1 MTTLFIGLGKMG
13 DPMVRRYAAAHDLL
27 LYDVDASATA
37 ALAEAVGGHPL
48 EGLER
53 LPAGIRT
60 VILMLPNSRIVES
73 VVAGLFGQLEPGA
86 LVIDMGSSE
95 PASTQKLAGQAA
107 AAGFAFVDAPVSG
120 GVAKARSGELSI
132 MVGGLSADRDRAME
146 HLTMFG
152 TLITMVGPSGS
163 GHAAKALNNLLSAT
177 NLAAAAEIF
186 TVARSFGIEASVML
200 DVVNSS
206 TGRSQATE
214 VKYGKH
220 VLNGTFDSGFS
231 LDLMLKDVAIAQALG
246 TGLSTPITDTTV
258 GVLSEVRQVL
268 GDARAADIAAQNT
281 SPAAAVPFDHTEVV
295 RYFEVVNHVEL
306 RSPVAESRH
315 PFEQEGAAHV

>member
-13 DPMVRRYAAAHDLL
+13 DPMVRRYAPGRDLL
-27 LYDVDASATA
+27 LYDVDAAVSG
-37 ALAEAVGGHPL
+37 ALAAAVGARAL
-48 EGLER
+48 DGLDA

-73 VVAGLFGQLEPGA
+73 IVEALLAQLDPGA

-95 PASTQKLAGQAA
+95 PASTQRLAAQAA
-107 AAGFAFVDAPVSG
+107 AARIAFVDAPVSG
-120 GVAKARSGELSI
+120 GVAKASIGELSI
-132 MVGGLSADRDRAME
+132 MVGGITADRERAME
-146 HLTMFG
+146 HLAPLG
-152 TLITMVGPSGS
+152 TRITVVGPSGS

-186 TVARSFGIEASVML
+186 TVARTFGIDAAVML

-214 VKYGKH
+214 VKYAKH

-231 LDLMLKDVAIAQALG
+231 LDLMLKDVGIAQALG
-246 TGLSTPITDTTV
+246 AGLSTPITDMTV
-258 GVLSEVRQVL
+258 GVLAEVRRVL
-268 GDARAADIAAQNT
+268 GDAV
-281 SPAAAVPFDHTEVV
+281 PANRPPHDAVSLDHTEVV
-295 RYFEVVNHVEL
+295 RYFEIVNQVEL
-306 RSPVAESRH
+306 RSEKK
-315 PFEQEGAAHV
+315 E

>member
-13 DPMVRRYAAAHDLL
+13 GPMVRRYAPTRDVL
-27 LYDVDASATA
+27 LYDVDAASSG
-37 ALAEAVGGHPL
+37 ALAAAVGARVL
-48 EGLER
+48 AGLDV

-73 VVAGLFGQLEPGA
+73 VVEGLFPQLGPGA

-95 PASTQKLAGQAA
+95 PASTQRLAAQAA
-107 AAGFAFVDAPVSG
+107 AAGIGFVDAPVSG
-120 GVAKARSGELSI
+120 GVAKATIGELSI
-132 MVGGLSADRDRAME
+132 MVGGLAADRERAMQ
-146 HLTMFG
+146 HLAPLG
-152 TLITMVGPSGS
+152 THITVVGPSGS

-177 NLAAAAEIF
+177 NLAAAAEVF
-186 TVARSFGIEASVML
+186 TVARTFGINAAVML

-214 VKYGKH
+214 VKYAKH

-246 TGLSTPITDTTV
+246 AGLSTPITDTTV
-258 GVLSEVRQVL
+258 GVLAQARRVL
-268 GDARAADIAAQNT
+268 GEVA
-281 SPAAAVPFDHTEVV
+281 PLDHTEVV
-295 RYFEVVNHVEL
+295 RFIEVVNQVEL
-306 RSPVAESRH
+306 RSEPTES
-315 PFEQEGAAHV
+315 QKEGATHV